1 MPTHNRAAGVN
12 VSNRHKKRTLFAF
25 FFGASAWYAAPH
37 FPNALRDSD
46 PRVVAK
52 ENKLVYYFSERP
64 LRKKCRG
71 TTCRRASSRVWGPPQ
86 LRRYKK
92 ERFCVLFWHAC
103 IGTLNT
109 RNKKRTLLRS
119 FLAPVEG
126 LGPPTLRL
134 TAECSTD

>member
-1 MPTHNRAAGVN
+1 MEQ
-12 VSNRHKKRTLFAF
+12 KRGTPKPVFQNGLR
-25 FFGASAWYAAPH
+25 GSA
-37 FPNALRDSD
+37 

-52 ENKLVYYFSERP
+52 EDKFIYRFSERP

-71 TTCRRASSRVWGPPQ
+71 ATRRRAMFRASGCPPQ
-86 LRRYKK
+86 QRRNKKK
-92 ERFCVLFWHAC
+92 ERFM
-103 IGTLNT
+103 
-109 RNKKRTLLRS
+109 RP